1 MDMRWFYDI
10 STRMKLFI
18 GFGLVI
24 LFLAAVIIITTRNI
38 VQIEKAQEDIIGHE
52 FANTVDTLTLLS
64 RLDAIRV
71 GLLSM
76 TGSRSA
82 AEKAAW
88 HNAIKEKS
96 ADIDSLFKTLLDRNR
111 DNEDASWR
119 LREMKG
125 ILDDF
130 AETRDRRLIPLL
142 YAGKTEAARELA
154 MGIQAERYKRMTS
167 LAADLES
174 ESKRQTALMVEV
186 SKKASQ
192 RSLIFSLS
200 LGAAAVLFSMVLAV
214 FLNNVIASPFKDI
227 SDVAVRV
234 ASGDLTVNVPDLGR
248 RDEVGALS
256 NTFRQ
261 MIDRLQRQTGE
272 LAEVISVLATS
283 SNEIAA
289 TTSELASGAEQTA
302 IAVTETTTTVEEV
315 KQTANVSSEK
325 ARHVS
330 DIAQNA
336 VQVSH
341 NGTRLVQDTLRG
353 IGNIKEQVEYIAET
367 IVKLSEHNQAIGEII
382 AAVDDLAEQA
392 NLLAVNASIE
402 ASKAGEHG
410 KGFMV
415 VAQEIK
421 SLSEQSKQATRQ
433 VRSILNDIQKSS
445 SAAVMATERGSKA
458 VEATVLQSSGT
469 GDTIRTLADTI
480 GEASQSVIQIAA
492 SSQQQL
498 VGMDQVAIAMNSI
511 KQATTQTAASTKQVE
526 LTVRNLQELGGKL
539 KAMVQHYKLS

>member
-1 MDMRWFYDI
+1 MRWFYDI